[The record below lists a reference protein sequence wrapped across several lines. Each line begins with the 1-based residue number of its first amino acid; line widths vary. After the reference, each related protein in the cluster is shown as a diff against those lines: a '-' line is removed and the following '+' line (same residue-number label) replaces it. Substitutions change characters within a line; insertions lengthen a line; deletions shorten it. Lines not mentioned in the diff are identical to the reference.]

1 MVISSFGM
9 FTQSFY
15 NIWLVSWMKCQFH
28 KITLDTKLMWGF
40 IGLMICPFDKM
51 SMWGS
56 VQFPDFS
63 AQTVHLK
70 DCSSPGQFSIDKH
83 ILWWKVLVMYTHLWW
98 TVCVV
103 KCLCDVHALQWTV
116 CVLLSL
122 LCTCI
127 VMNCLCD
134 EMSLGCT
141 CIVMNSLQSEQS
153 LWETVRVVNSLWWT
167 ICGEQSV
174 VNSPWD
180 EKSDDSFVLV
190 FRIQCGDLSV

>member
-51 SMWGS
+51 SMWWS
-56 VQFPDFS
+56 VRFPDFS

-103 KCLCDVHALQWTV
+103 KCSWGVHALQWTV
-116 CVLLSL
+116 CVV
-122 LCTCI
+122 CPCC
-127 VMNCLCD
+127 VHA
-134 EMSLGCT
+134 
-141 CIVMNSLQSEQS
+141 
-153 LWETVRVVNSLWWT
+153 LWWT
-167 ICGEQSV
+167 ACVMKCPCGVHAFCVMKCPCSV
-174 VNSPWD
+174 HA
-180 EKSDDSFVLV
+180 L
-190 FRIQCGDLSV
+190 